1 MACRLFAAA
10 AALMLAGC
18 AGDPIEIVRT
28 VEVPV
33 VVDRPVLP
41 PASLT
46 DPIPRPAVV
55 FVDPSDPTFA
65 VGLSQGGATFVKDL
79 ISRDAALR
87 EWAEEAAA
95 VDSAAGP

>member
-1 MACRLFAAA
+1 MACRLLAAA
-10 AALMLAGC
+10 AALTLGAC

-46 DPIPRPAVV
+46 DPIPRPATV
-55 FVDPSDPTFA
+55 FVDPSA
-65 VGLSQGGATFVKDL
+65 AVVGLSQGGATFVKDL

-95 VDSAAGP
+95 E